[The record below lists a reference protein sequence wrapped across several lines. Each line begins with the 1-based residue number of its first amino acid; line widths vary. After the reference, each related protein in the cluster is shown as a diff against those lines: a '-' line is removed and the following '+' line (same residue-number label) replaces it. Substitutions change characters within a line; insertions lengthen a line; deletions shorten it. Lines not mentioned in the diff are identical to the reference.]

1 MATYRFDQTS
11 GLIFS
16 ETVHRAPGGPNA
28 FLNKCRGRKPEKTVS
43 KHGAASL
50 EAVAMRS
57 VLCNLEFIG
66 VEALGWIPVPILKRI
81 WEAIERK

>member
-1 MATYRFDQTS
+1 MATHRFDQTS

-28 FLNKCRGRKPEKTVS
+28 FLYKCRGRKPEKTVS
-43 KHGAASL
+43 KHEAASL

-66 VEALGWIPVPILKRI
+66 LEALRWIPVLILKRI
-81 WEAIERK
+81 WEAIEKK